1 MKDYT
6 NLYTCLCQLLH
17 ITHLKPV
24 MFSAHPVTQN
34 VSAGAVLAFS
44 FSVILVALVIL
55 IAFVDF
61 FLPLGPD
68 LPAQL
73 GKHEWKLLLKWQQ
86 IVHRLLDRKPQNKH
100 AAKQVAGPGQ
110 LKQRGDCR
118 MGDCTNRDTSFTS
131 IEKVHTHTL

>member
-44 FSVILVALVIL
+44 FSVILVALVMVIL

-73 GKHEWKLLLKWQQ
+73 VRVSKK
-86 IVHRLLDRKPQNKH
+86 RKE
-100 AAKQVAGPGQ
+100 
-110 LKQRGDCR
+110 R
-118 MGDCTNRDTSFTS
+118 
-131 IEKVHTHTL
+131 E

>member
-68 LPAQL
+68 LPSQL
-73 GKHEWKLLLKWQQ
+73 QALESTKWKLLLKWQQ
-86 IVHRLLDRKPQNKH
+86 IVHRLLDRKPSK
-100 AAKQVAGPGQ
+100 
-110 LKQRGDCR
+110 
-118 MGDCTNRDTSFTS
+118 
-131 IEKVHTHTL
+131 